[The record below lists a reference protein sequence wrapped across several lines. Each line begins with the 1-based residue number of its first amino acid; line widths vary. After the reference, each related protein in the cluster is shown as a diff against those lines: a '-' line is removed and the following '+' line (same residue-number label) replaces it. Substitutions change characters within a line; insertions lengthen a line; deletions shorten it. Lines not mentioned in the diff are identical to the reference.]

1 MLLIMA
7 VLGSIYAGIA
17 TATEAAAL
25 GVLGSLLVAAAQR
38 TLTWKGSGT
47 R

>member
-17 TATEAAAL
+17 TATERQPSACWIA
-25 GVLGSLLVAAAQR
+25 
-38 TLTWKGSGT
+38 SGG
-47 R
+47 RASAR